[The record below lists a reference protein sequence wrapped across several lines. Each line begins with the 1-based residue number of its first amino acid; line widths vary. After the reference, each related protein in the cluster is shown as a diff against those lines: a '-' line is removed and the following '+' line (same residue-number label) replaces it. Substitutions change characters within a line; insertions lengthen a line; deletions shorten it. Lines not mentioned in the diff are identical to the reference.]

1 MSKYFAYL
9 ARCSDGS
16 LYAGYTNDIAGRERA
31 HNVGE
36 GARYTKA
43 RRPVKIV
50 YFEEFA
56 NRSEAMK
63 REAALKR
70 LKKIEKEKLLG
81 RIPGCSK
88 LQVGKNH
95 PGIPPIV

>member
-16 LYAGYTNDIAGRERA
+16 LYAGYTNDVEGRERA

-36 GARYTKA
+36 GARYTKS
-43 RRPVKIV
+43 RRPVKII
-50 YFEEFA
+50 YFEEFL

-63 REAALKR
+63 REAAF
-70 LKKIEKEKLLG
+70 KKLQKSEKEGLA
-81 RIPGCSK
+81 S
-88 LQVGKNH
+88 
-95 PGIPPIV
+95 